1 MHFKVGSGD
10 FVHSEGR
17 LVFHSLPG
25 QEVGRKKEKKER
37 AISGVFSAPCLGFS
51 IFNSLCICA
60 FYLDFQ
66 TF

>member
-37 AISGVFSAPCLGFS
+37 AISGVFSAPCFSVGFLVS
-51 IFNSLCICA
+51 PIAL
-60 FYLDFQ
+60 
-66 TF
+66 